1 MLEIAG
7 RGIGPA
13 FNQANGKNKCPCRMG
28 TLARSGLKTETQTG
42 KSAHPTSRSDN
53 FCRSPNGL

>member
-1 MLEIAG
+1 MLEIA
-7 RGIGPA
+7 RQGIGPA
-13 FNQANGKNKCPCRMG
+13 FNKASGKKKCRCRMG
-28 TLARSGLKTETQTG
+28 TLARRGWKTEIGTG